1 MEWEEIKESSVEMAA
16 VDMGNE
22 LYQVAVKYFRAM
34 EISGKIFGNG
44 YYMAQDVVLYA
55 REIMEKAAKK

>member
-1 MEWEEIKESSVEMAA
+1 MEWEKIKEYSVEMASA
-16 VDMGNE
+16 DMGNE
-22 LYQVAVKYFRAM
+22 LYQVAVKYFEAM

-44 YYMAQDVVLYA
+44 HNMAQDVAVYA